1 MPAIITLAGSLAL
14 PGVAIAIGRIMGRQ
28 GLTRRSQWG
37 IGAGALLVLILLAFA
52 AEADN
57 LNRVDDTSGM
67 ALVGLLFVV
76 FLIVL
81 RVVVWKRDRL
91 KNEEAGF

>member
-1 MPAIITLAGSLAL
+1 
-14 PGVAIAIGRIMGRQ
+14 MGRQ
-28 GLTRRSQWG
+28 GLSCRSQWG

-81 RVVVWKRDRL
+81 RVVVWKRL
-91 KNEEAGF
+91 EPEIKETGF